1 MDSARPF
8 QRRAYPFRG
17 LPRAGN
23 ARTRPVRAQRARAWA
38 HLCAHSRVRGV
49 RRVRAA
55 RAPARRCAQL
65 AGEPR
70 RERDDRCRDRD
81 ADRLA
86 RGGRRAGHGDRAA
99 ALPPHRSAARG
110 RPRQQ
115 PDRRAAIRALL
126 SGQVRRGRRVHQPL
140 VAGRRRGQVG
150 VAAAVARGF
159 QALVERARADGLARQ
174 GVPLAGRSRHAA
186 RAAARVRCELQVVR
200 RRPDAELP
208 RAAVVRHR
216 NLHLHADGR
225 HGRPRRDD
233 AARLGAALERNRGRI
248 ARARR
253 AARDRRIRRAARVV
267 LPARGAREAA
277 HRDRGRVWRAER
289 LQRGARRAAQCS
301 DEAARCQGAVRAAA
315 RLTAHAGQRAATLRA
330 APARAALRE
339 ADRQPIA

>member
-225 HGRPRRDD
+225 HGRPNRDD
-233 AARLGAALERNRGRI
+233 PTRSRAWRAGGGGCLGQGI
-248 ARARR
+248 AVRRARR
-253 AARDRRIRRAARVV
+253 DQI
-267 LPARGAREAA
+267 L
-277 HRDRGRVWRAER
+277 
-289 LQRGARRAAQCS
+289 
-301 DEAARCQGAVRAAA
+301 
-315 RLTAHAGQRAATLRA
+315 
-330 APARAALRE
+330 
-339 ADRQPIA
+339 